1 MKAILSTIAVTAVA
15 TAALTLSAPASA
27 ASEAASISEAVELIN
42 PSQLNWVKT
51 IPSAGKNSPEYAIL
65 RSDPRTNLTMLM
77 FRTPVPVH
85 IKKHTHTLGETHV
98 VLVGGSHIFE
108 SNGKRY
114 VIENGGFMRMP
125 GGVVHEAWLPAG
137 SQTLNILESGWVVN
151 WLKGEPGPEDIN
163 EYPPVLKK

>member
-1 MKAILSTIAVTAVA
+1 MKAFLSTLAIAVAGT
-15 TAALTLSAPASA
+15 LTLTAHVSA
-27 ASEAASISEAVELIN
+27 APQADAITEAVELIN
-42 PSQLNWVKT
+42 PAQLKWVKT
-51 IPSAGKNSPEYAIL
+51 IPSAGKQSPEYAIL
-65 RSDPRTNLTMLM
+65 RSDPKTNLTMLM

-98 VLVGGSHIFE
+98 VLVGGTHIFE

-114 VIENGGFMRMP
+114 EIENGGFMRMP

-163 EYPPVLKK
+163 KYPSAPAK